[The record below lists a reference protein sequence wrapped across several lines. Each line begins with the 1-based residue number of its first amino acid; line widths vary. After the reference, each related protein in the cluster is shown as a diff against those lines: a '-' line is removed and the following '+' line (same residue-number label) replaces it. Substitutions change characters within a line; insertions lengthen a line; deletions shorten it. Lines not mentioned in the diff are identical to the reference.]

1 MPAITMTDAEAE
13 ILLGVLEDY
22 LSDLRFEIADTERKE
37 LRDVLKAREDV
48 LNGLIARLRG
58 DTG

>member
-1 MPAITMTDAEAE
+1 MPALNLTDAEAE

-37 LRDVLKAREDV
+37 LRDVLKTKEAV
-48 LNGLIARLRG
+48 LNGLIERLRG
-58 DTG
+58 GDG